1 MKRAVLALWLVAA
14 GACASGAPD
23 DDDGRPHAVTS
34 VAPITNVVRNV
45 AGDAVRV
52 TGIVPEGRDSHTFEP
67 APRDARLLVSADL
80 VLLNG
85 LHLEEPTERLARAN
99 VRKGVRIVKLGDR
112 VLPRAKWVFDF
123 SFPEDKGDPN
133 PHVWMD
139 PVHAAGF
146 ARIAAG
152 ELARIDAGHAGEYR
166 RRAAAFAERV
176 EVLDAAIQ
184 EASATLPAQRRK
196 LLTYH
201 DSFAYFAQRYGYT
214 VIGAIQPADFS
225 EPSPQDV
232 ARLIEQI
239 RRENVPA
246 VFGSEVFPSP
256 VLERIA
262 GETGIQFVT
271 TLRDDDL
278 PGAPGA
284 PEHTYLGMMVEDVR
298 KIVTSLG
305 GDARA
310 LDRVN
315 VGNVE

>member
-1 MKRAVLALWLVAA
+1 MKRIALALSLLVVV
-14 GACASGAPD
+14 ACASGAPD
-23 DDDGRPHAVTS
+23 DSWPHVVTS
-34 VAPITNVVRNV
+34 VAPITNIVRNV
-45 AGDAVRV
+45 AGDDARV

-67 APRDARLLVSADL
+67 APRVARLLASADL

-85 LHLEEPTERLARAN
+85 LHLEEPTQRLARAN
-99 VRKGVRIVKLGDR
+99 VRKGVRIVRLGDR
-112 VLPRAKWVFDF
+112 VLPREKWVFDF
-123 SFPEDKGDPN
+123 SFPKDKGDPN

-139 PVHAAGF
+139 PIHAAGF
-146 ARIAAG
+146 AHAAAT
-152 ELARIDAGHAGEYR
+152 ELAHLDSGKAANYLR
-166 RRAAAFAERV
+166 RMARLVARLDT
-176 EVLDAAIQ
+176 LDAAVQ
-184 EASATLPAQRRK
+184 EASATVPTERRK

-239 RRENVPA
+239 RREKVPA

-278 PGAPGA
+278 PGAPDA

-305 GDARA
+305 GDAKA
-310 LDRVN
+310 LDRVE